1 MDSTWGIG
9 PGSPYE
15 DNKYLLESEDEG
27 MDNLTLQLNEE
38 EIQEGFKIDNDNL
51 AEWAVCKI
59 SEDRAD
65 FQRLINVCET
75 RILEYQ
81 EKIRKYQEQLDRKT
95 SGLKGLLQQYFET
108 VPHKATK
115 TQETYKLPSG
125 TLKKKYGTP
134 EYIRDEDSLVK
145 WLEERDEFSQ
155 QFIKTKKTVDW
166 KEYKKNVL
174 EYSIK
179 DGKVITLD
187 GEIVEGLTVQERPD
201 SFEIEV

>member
-1 MDSTWGIG
+1 LGRE
-9 PGSPYE
+9 GSRNAGE
-15 DNKYLLESEDEG
+15 IKLKGEDEG
-27 MDNLTLQLNEE
+27 MNNLALQLNEE

-59 SEDRAD
+59 SEDKAE

-75 RILEYQ
+75 KVLEYQ

-95 SGLKGLLQQYFET
+95 SGLKGCLMAYFET

-134 EYIRDEDSLVK
+134 EYKVDNEKLVK
-145 WLEERDEFSQ
+145 WLKDAGMND
-155 QFIKTKKTVDW
+155 FIKTEEKAQWGELKKTVTVSFD
-166 KEYKKNVL
+166 KIL
-174 EYSIK
+174 
-179 DGKVITLD
+179 TAD
-187 GEIVEGLTVQERPD
+187 GEVIDGVTAQDRPD
-201 SFEIEV
+201 SFEVEL